1 MSKFD
6 WSGRD
11 ASADMPTPRTNMGRP
26 PGSDAPQHLP
36 DVGAPPPRRSDGS
49 EARSSS
55 SDNDDKKLIV
65 GRGIVLTG
73 EIRACDRLVVEGQV
87 GANLDSRSIE
97 IAESGVFKGTAQID
111 TAEIS
116 GRFEGD
122 ITVKQRLTVHAT
134 GRLIGMIRYCEIEIE
149 RGGILSGTL
158 KLLGDETIEMPLAET
173 SRLTERR
180 SAASAEPARTTAR
193 QRTTPSSSR

>member
-1 MSKFD
+1 MGESALGPRPGPAD
-6 WSGRD
+6 WVHWYH
-11 ASADMPTPRTNMGRP
+11 P
-26 PGSDAPQHLP
+26 
-36 DVGAPPPRRSDGS
+36 V
-49 EARSSS
+49 
-55 SDNDDKKLIV
+55 V
-65 GRGIVLTG
+65 

-134 GRLIGMIRYCEIEIE
+134 GRLIGMIRYCEIEID

-173 SRLTERR
+173 SRSTERR
-180 SAASAEPARTTAR
+180 SAASAESARTTAR